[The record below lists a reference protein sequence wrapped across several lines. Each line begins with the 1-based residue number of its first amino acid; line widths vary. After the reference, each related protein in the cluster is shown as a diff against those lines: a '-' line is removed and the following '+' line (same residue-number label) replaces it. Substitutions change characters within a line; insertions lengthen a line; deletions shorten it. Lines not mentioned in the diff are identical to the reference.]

1 MNIVKTIKY
10 YLNDNRT
17 WILENDGPGDG
28 EIWLRTEKGY
38 HLMDL
43 EMLKKMHFAAEDLIK
58 EINEEKN
65 CE

>member
-17 WILENDGPGDG
+17 WILEIDGD
-28 EIWLRTEKGY
+28 ELWLRTDKSY
-38 HLMDL
+38 HRIDL
-43 EMLKKMHFAAEDLIK
+43 ELLKKMHCAAEDLIK